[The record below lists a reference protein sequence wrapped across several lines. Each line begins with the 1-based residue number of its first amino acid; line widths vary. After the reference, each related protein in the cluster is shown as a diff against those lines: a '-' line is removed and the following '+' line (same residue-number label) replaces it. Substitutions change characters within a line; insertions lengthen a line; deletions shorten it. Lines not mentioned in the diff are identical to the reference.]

1 MRWLCLIV
9 LLGSARAETI
19 TNLPGLIVHGGERQY
34 VEATGKVATT
44 EGVLEFIAVEK
55 QGRDYESLFTLD
67 CRPAA
72 LKFAL
77 LLIGCEPGES
87 NGSPVTIDVEWAGK
101 RIPVEQLLLDRHTKK
116 SPPALPWIFTGSY
129 FTKSVLDGREVFM
142 ADEEQA
148 FVALWW
154 QPSALINLRQDFGNP
169 YHGDAQGFDAN
180 TKALPPKDTPV
191 KLIFRKQ

>member
-1 MRWLCLIV
+1 MRWLLFAF
-9 LLGSARAETI
+9 LLSAAQAETV
-19 TNLPGLIVHGGERQY
+19 TNLPGLIVRGGENKI
-34 VEATGKVATT
+34 VEATGHVANTD
-44 EGVLEFIAVEK
+44 GVLEFIAVEK
-55 QGRDYESLFTLD
+55 AGRDYESLFTLD
-67 CRPAA
+67 CRPSA

-77 LLIGCEPGES
+77 LLIGCET
-87 NGSPVTIDVEWAGK
+87 NDPVRIEVEWAGK

-169 YHGDAQGFDAN
+169 YHSEAQGFEAN
-180 TKALPPKDTPV
+180 PKALPPKDTPV